1 MAQPDCHSRPHRSA
15 ADPTRGHPITLS
27 ALLRLRAAEQ
37 ADDLAFAFLS
47 DGVAIKDRMT
57 YADLDRQAGGVAGLL
72 RAHGVKNEPV
82 LLLYPPGL
90 DYVTAFFGCLYAG
103 AVAVPAYPPH
113 RNRSVE
119 RLRAIV

>member
-1 MAQPDCHSRPHRSA
+1 MAHLDYPSRPHA
-15 ADPTRGHPITLS
+15 TDADPLRGHPATLT

-57 YADLDRQAGGVAGLL
+57 YADLDRRAGGVAGLL
-72 RAHGVKNEPV
+72 RAHGVRGEPV

-90 DYVTAFFGCLYAG
+90 DYVSAFFGCVFRG
-103 AVAVPAYPPH
+103 A
-113 RNRSVE
+113 
-119 RLRAIV
+119 